1 MSIFGWHFSG
11 AAPRTAMRGG
21 LKLLLFAACLF
32 AAVGVC
38 ASPMAAEQ
46 PLTKNIVVAN
56 RYFSCTFFP
65 RHMFPVWFKKPD
77 GTKFPESVRFLDRL
91 VIGKLHY
98 LLFADLWAEQ
108 KILENTEDEFA
119 IRCSGVYVRITG
131 DTVAPGDARA
141 VYTYRIR
148 RDSPIIR
155 VDAEITRTDE
165 APAQLHFLEPAFSMR
180 LDFDRIRCDG
190 KSVPLE
196 QAKAGIG
203 AIRNVTFI
211 KDGCQIGVTCKDAD
225 AAAFVRYQSS
235 VDGFSSMCAYRRRFK
250 KRSVKLT
257 GFLRVE
263 RK

>member
-1 MSIFGWHFSG
+1 MLKVLLGSSFAAVVSVVSFFCSVACG
-11 AAPRTAMRGG
+11 AAP
-21 LKLLLFAACLF
+21 L
-32 AAVGVC
+32 
-38 ASPMAAEQ
+38 AAEQ
-46 PLTKNIVVAN
+46 PRTKNIVVTN

-77 GTKFPESVRFLDRL
+77 GTKFPEAVRFLDRL
-91 VIGKLHY
+91 VIDKLHY

-108 KILENTEDEFA
+108 EILKNTEEEFV

-155 VDAEITRTDE
+155 VNAEIARTDE
-165 APAQLHFLEPAFSMR
+165 TPAQLHFLAPAFSMR

-190 KSVPLE
+190 KNVPPE

-203 AIRNVTFI
+203 AIRNVTFV
-211 KDGCQIGVTCKDAD
+211 KDGCEIGVTCKGTD
-225 AAAFVRYQSS
+225 AAAFVRYQNPA
-235 VDGFSSMCAYRRRFK
+235 DGFSSLCAYRGRFK
-250 KRSVKLT
+250 KRTVKLT

-263 RK
+263 QK

>member
-1 MSIFGWHFSG
+1 MLTLVRRFSVVRDRVKIMLP
-11 AAPRTAMRGG
+11 A
-21 LKLLLFAACLF
+21 LCLF
-32 AAVGVC
+32 AAVAAH
-38 ASPMAAEQ
+38 ASPLAAKQ
-46 PLTKNIVVAN
+46 PETRNIVVTN

-77 GTKFPESVRFLDRL
+77 GTKFPEAVRFLDRL
-91 VIGKLHY
+91 VIGKVHY

-108 KILENTEDEFA
+108 QVLKNTEDELV

-131 DTVAPGDARA
+131 DTVAPGDVRA

-148 RDSPIIR
+148 KDSPIIR
-155 VDAEITRTDE
+155 VDAEISRTDE
-165 APAQLHFLEPAFSMR
+165 TPATVHFLEPAFSMR

-203 AIRNVTFI
+203 AIRNATFV
-211 KDGCQIGVTCKDAD
+211 KDNCEIGVTCKGAD
-225 AAAFVRYQSS
+225 TAAFVRYQNAA
-235 VDGFSSMCAYRRRFK
+235 DGFSSMCAYRGRFK

-263 RK
+263 KKADRGE

>member
-1 MSIFGWHFSG
+1 MKPLVGSI
-11 AAPRTAMRGG
+11 
-21 LKLLLFAACLF
+21 F
-32 AAVGVC
+32 AAVWFFAAVDVH
-38 ASPMAAEQ
+38 AAPLAAEQ
-46 PLTKNIVVAN
+46 PLTKNLVVTN
-56 RYFSCTFFP
+56 KYFSCTFFP

-77 GTKFPESVRFLDRL
+77 GTKFPEMVRFLDRL

-108 KILENTEDEFA
+108 QVLKNTGEEFV

-141 VYTYRIR
+141 VYTYRIK

-165 APAQLHFLEPAFSMR
+165 TPAQLHFLEPAFSMR
-180 LDFDRIRCDG
+180 LDFDKIRCDG

-203 AIRNVTFI
+203 AIRNVTFV
-211 KDGCQIGVTCKDAD
+211 KDNCEVGVSCKGAD
-225 AAAFVRYQSS
+225 SAAFVRYQNAG
-235 VDGFSSMCAYRRRFK
+235 DGFSSLCAYRGRFR
-250 KRSVKLT
+250 KRTLKLT

-263 RK
+263 AKK

>member
-1 MSIFGWHFSG
+1 MGKRIVKTLVCSI
-11 AAPRTAMRGG
+11 
-21 LKLLLFAACLF
+21 F
-32 AAVGVC
+32 AAVAFAAVDVQ
-38 ASPMAAEQ
+38 ASPLAAEQ

-56 RYFSCTFFP
+56 RHFSCTFFP

-77 GTKFPESVRFLDRL
+77 GTKFPEMVRFLDRL
-91 VIGKLHY
+91 VIGKQHY

-108 KILENTEDEFA
+108 QVLKNTEEEFV

-155 VDAEITRTDE
+155 VDAEIARTDE

-190 KSVPLE
+190 KSVPPE

-203 AIRNVTFI
+203 AIRNVTFV
-211 KDGCQIGVTCKDAD
+211 KDDCEIGVSCKAAA
-225 AAAFVRYQSS
+225 AAAFVRYQNSG
-235 VDGFSSMCAYRRRFK
+235 DGFSSMCAYRGRFK
-250 KRSVKLT
+250 KRTVKLT

-263 RK
+263 AKK

>member
-1 MSIFGWHFSG
+1 MLTSARRFTGG
-11 AAPRTAMRGG
+11 AGI
-21 LKLLLFAACLF
+21 LLLTVCMF
-32 AAVGVC
+32 AAV
-38 ASPMAAEQ
+38 AAHAAPMAAEQ
-46 PLTKNIVVAN
+46 PRTKNIVVAN

-77 GTKFPESVRFLDRL
+77 GTKFPEMVRFLDRL

-108 KILENTEDEFA
+108 EVLKNNEEEFV

-131 DTVAPGDARA
+131 DTVAPGAARA
-141 VYTYRIR
+141 VYTYRIK

-155 VDAEITRTDE
+155 VDAEIARTDE
-165 APAQLHFLEPAFSMR
+165 TPAQLHFLEPAFSMR

-190 KSVPLE
+190 KTVPLE

-203 AIRNVTFI
+203 AIRNATFV
-211 KDGCQIGVTCKDAD
+211 KDNCEIGVTCKGAA
-225 AAAFVRYQSS
+225 AAAFVRYQNPA
-235 VDGFSSMCAYRRRFK
+235 DGFSSLCAYRGRFK
-250 KRSVKLT
+250 KRTVKLT

-263 RK
+263 PK